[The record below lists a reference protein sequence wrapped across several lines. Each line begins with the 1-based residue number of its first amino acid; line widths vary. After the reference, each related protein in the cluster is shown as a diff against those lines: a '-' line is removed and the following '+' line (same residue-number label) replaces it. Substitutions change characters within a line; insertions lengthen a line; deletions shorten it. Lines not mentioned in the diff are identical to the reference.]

1 MKKCEMVFQ
10 LPVNKS
16 YIVKTKLFQRNKA
29 SSLNTKCYIV
39 SYDEKYLLDVALL
52 LILDGSI

>member
-1 MKKCEMVFQ
+1 MVFQ

-39 SYDEKYLLDVALL
+39 FYDEKYLLDVALL
-52 LILDGSI
+52 LIFDGSI

>member
-1 MKKCEMVFQ
+1 MKKCDMVFQ

-29 SSLNTKCYIV
+29 SSLNTKCF
-39 SYDEKYLLDVALL
+39 L
-52 LILDGSI
+52 